1 MATHSDRPAN
11 SEPEE
16 FDSASDSTSDPAKFE
31 LEELDLESSG
41 AEALD
46 FNQLH
51 DLGNQAIAQGLI
63 IGHGYHQGKYE
74 LLHRG
79 EALLLSPPE
88 ALSYLRSLLPST
100 EQADG

>member
-1 MATHSDRPAN
+1 MVDPNSDRP
-11 SEPEE
+11 SEAED
-16 FDSASDSTSDPAKFE
+16 FDPRNFEADDLAEDP
-31 LEELDLESSG
+31 D
-41 AEALD
+41 AEPFD

-51 DLGNQAIAQGLI
+51 NLGNQAIAQGLI

-88 ALSYLRSLLPST
+88 ALSYLRSLMAA
-100 EQADG
+100 EQTNG

>member
-1 MATHSDRPAN
+1 MKWKQIPIVPLTLNLKTLIRPALIR
-11 SEPEE
+11 P
-16 FDSASDSTSDPAKFE
+16 ASDSED
-31 LEELDLESSG
+31 LDLESSG

-88 ALSYLRSLLPST
+88 ALSYLRSLMPSA
-100 EQADG
+100 EQTDG